1 MHTMRL
7 SNLRFKKT
15 KMYMLCSDVSI
26 FIYFFFCGIAHFSF
40 LMNPSSD
47 DSRIKST
54 VLAMS
59 GSPPGLKVVPTK
71 VRSPKFGVR
80 SLWGKTGLFNGPLEF
95 THMTHMT
102 YNIT

>member
-1 MHTMRL
+1 MLVLGSVGILL
-7 SNLRFKKT
+7 SYWGGLFSGAT
-15 KMYMLCSDVSI
+15 LVLGSVTSYSLAF
-26 FIYFFFCGIAHFSF
+26 FITA
-40 LMNPSSD
+40 
-47 DSRIKST
+47 
-54 VLAMS
+54 
-59 GSPPGLKVVPTK
+59 PGLKVVPTK